1 MAKTTKTPQTK
12 SSQTETPR
20 PSEEPKVE
28 ISVTKEQQRA
38 FNSINKLSKRILELG
53 FQKAD
58 IEQELENCRALIKAE
73 RDIATGL
80 VGHPF
85 L

>member
-1 MAKTTKTPQTK
+1 MAKTTKTPKLPEIQ
-12 SSQTETPR
+12 R
-20 PSEEPKVE
+20 VE

-38 FNSINKLSKRILELG
+38 FNNIDRLSKRILELG

-58 IEQELENCRALIKAE
+58 IERELENCRALIKAE

>member
-1 MAKTTKTPQTK
+1 MAKTTKAPQVKTSK
-12 SSQTETPR
+12 LPEIQR
-20 PSEEPKVE
+20 VE

-38 FNSINKLSKRILELG
+38 LNNIDRLSKRILELG

-58 IEQELENCRALIKAE
+58 IERELENCRALIKAE

>member
-1 MAKTTKTPQTK
+1 MAKTTKTPKLPEIQ
-12 SSQTETPR
+12 R
-20 PSEEPKVE
+20 VE

-38 FNSINKLSKRILELG
+38 LNNIDRLSKRILELG

-58 IEQELENCRALIKAE
+58 IERELENCRALIKAE

>member
-1 MAKTTKTPQTK
+1 MAKTTKTPKLPEIQ
-12 SSQTETPR
+12 R
-20 PSEEPKVE
+20 VE

-38 FNSINKLSKRILELG
+38 LNNIDRLSKRILELG

-58 IEQELENCRALIKAE
+58 IEQELGNCRALIEAE

>member
-1 MAKTTKTPQTK
+1 MAKTTKTPKLPEIQ
-12 SSQTETPR
+12 R
-20 PSEEPKVE
+20 VE

-38 FNSINKLSKRILELG
+38 FNNIDRLSKRILELG

-58 IEQELENCRALIKAE
+58 IERELENCRALNKAE